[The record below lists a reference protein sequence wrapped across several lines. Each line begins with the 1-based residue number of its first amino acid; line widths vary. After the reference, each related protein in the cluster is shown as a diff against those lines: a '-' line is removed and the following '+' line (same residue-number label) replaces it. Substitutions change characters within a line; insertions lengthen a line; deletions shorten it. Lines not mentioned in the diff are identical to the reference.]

1 MAERVQRQPTGC
13 REFGAFDGVAEVFAD
28 FAVVKATAERVAEDE
43 CGGGLVGGGEPG
55 FAQEPGDR
63 GGEDDAAF

>member
-1 MAERVQRQPTGC
+1 MEGEPAGSGES
-13 REFGAFDGVAEVFAD
+13 GAFDGAAEVFAD

-63 GGEDDAAF
+63 GGEDDVAF